1 MSPQSSKS
9 PAAPKEVWFYHIV
22 RTDLERVLPDL
33 LQKTLS
39 RGWRALVRFP
49 TGDTSDNRNTG
60 DDVERWNE
68 WLWTYDPASF
78 LPHGTIKDGHVERQP
93 VFLTTGSGNANG
105 ANVLFLANGVFQ
117 DDISAFERCIVLFKD
132 SDTATVEQARS
143 YWRQNKDNG
152 YVLKYWQQTPSGQW
166 ELKTEDKGGA
176 ANNE

>member
-1 MSPQSSKS
+1 MSPQSSES
-9 PAAPKEVWFYHIV
+9 SAPPKEVWFYHIV

-33 LQKTLS
+33 LQKTLG
-39 RGWRALVRFP
+39 RGWRALVQFP
-49 TGDTSDNRNTG
+49 DG

-68 WLWTYDPASF
+68 LLWTYDPASF
-78 LPHGTIKDGHVERQP
+78 LPHGSLKDGQVERQP

-132 SDTATVEQARS
+132 SDTATVEQARN
-143 YWRQNKDNG
+143 YWRQNKDKG

-166 ELKTEDKGGA
+166 ELKTEDKGGSA
-176 ANNE
+176 SST